1 MIPNLLRFENF
12 AFGLMAGKFS
22 KFGLKALFV
31 SCAFIVRVTEVPADH
46 ESTNEDFCGFSCE
59 DKPVFIEEINK

>member
-1 MIPNLLRFENF
+1 
-12 AFGLMAGKFS
+12 MAG

-31 SCAFIVRVTEVPADH
+31 PCAFIARVTQVPADH
-46 ESTNEDFCGFSCE
+46 ESTNEDFQGCSRE